1 MSNSRIKDS
10 SIGGGIKEEAI
21 ASTITMQYDPINPE
35 NTTVSFAYKGFLT
48 NSDGDVLPYSDGA
61 YDLITI
67 KLADT
72 LEWDLGDGLTVSDV
86 VQGIR
91 AATDIAHNNRAA
103 ANVSLS

>member
-10 SIGGGIKEEAI
+10 SIGSGIKEEAI

-35 NTTVSFAYKGFLT
+35 NTTVSFAYKRYLT
-48 NSDGDVLPYSDGA
+48 DLAGNVLPYSDGA
-61 YDLITI
+61 YDLITL

-72 LEWDLGDGLTVSDV
+72 MEWDLGGGLTVPHI

-91 AATDIAHNNRAA
+91 SATDIAHNKRAA
-103 ANVSLS
+103 PNVPVS

>member
-35 NTTVSFAYKGFLT
+35 NTTVSFAYKRYLT
-48 NSDGDVLPYSDGA
+48 DLAGNVLPYSDGA
-61 YDLITI
+61 YDLITL
-67 KLADT
+67 KLAET
-72 LEWDLGDGLTVSDV
+72 LDWDLGDGLTVQGV

-91 AATDIAHNNRAA
+91 AATDIAHNKRAFT
-103 ANVSLS
+103 NVPLS